1 MKQVIQ
7 LILIML
13 VGTDVCVRMV
23 FVWVETGFG
32 ELDLLQYRNKIQLL
46 VS

>member
-7 LILIML
+7 LILIIP

-23 FVWVETGFG
+23 FVWEETRVT
-32 ELDLLQYRNKIQLL
+32 EETHLSDW
-46 VS
+46 VTT

>member
-13 VGTDVCVRMV
+13 IGTDVCVRMV
-23 FVWVETGFG
+23 FMWEET
-32 ELDLLQYRNKIQLL
+32 
-46 VS
+46 